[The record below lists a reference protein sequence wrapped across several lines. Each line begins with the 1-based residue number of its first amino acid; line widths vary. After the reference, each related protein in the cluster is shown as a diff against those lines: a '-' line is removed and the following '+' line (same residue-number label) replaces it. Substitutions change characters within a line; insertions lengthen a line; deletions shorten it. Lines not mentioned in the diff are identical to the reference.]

1 MAAVQL
7 TDEQLTTLI
16 TRLVGAAGGTSEGSA
31 SAVGPMEPCN
41 LGIDKVKRLKNFQD
55 WCKEA
60 EAKITYMGITE
71 DTRKVALLKSW
82 AGRTLL
88 NFWEKEARIQFVT
101 TPRTEAAGGRA
112 AVPEIPA
119 DTFDNIIKKTKAE
132 LLKHVSRDRSL
143 TDLLQMRQGED
154 TWMQFISDV
163 EDAADLCRLDT
174 KPLTREDAI
183 RVAALAGMRDRLLA
197 EKALSEEFSL
207 QKLISVGTTR
217 ETSRA
222 NVEAM
227 EGSRTDTIKRV
238 PGKAAPYLSGDQH
251 QLAPGIVLE
260 GEEITEDALDTAIS
274 NLTVMKM
281 KKAGKYSVRH
291 KGGDRPSCDSCNSKH
306 EEGRCP
312 AKGKTCFECEGKD
325 HFAKAKIC
333 TASSRKS
340 TKKVS
345 KEEEEGTDSDEF
357 YGSEGEV
364 KKVSAWPGYSPMARR
379 SGKNNV
385 VGKLAGE
392 NKKGQAQQVGPHQD
406 GGEEDEPLQ

>member
-1 MAAVQL
+1 MAVQL
-7 TDEQLTTLI
+7 TDDQLTTLI
-16 TRLVGAAGGTSEGSA
+16 ARLVGAAGGESQGAA
-31 SAVGPMEPCN
+31 SAVGPMEPCH

-60 EAKITYMGITE
+60 EAKITYMGITG

-88 NFWEKEARIQFVT
+88 NFWEKEARIQLEKI
-101 TPRTEAAGGRA
+101 PRIPAAGGQA
-112 AVPEIPA
+112 EVPEIPA
-119 DTFDNIIKKTKAE
+119 DTFENIIKKTKVE

-143 TDLLQMRQGED
+143 TDLLQMKQGDD

-217 ETSRA
+217 ETSRS

-227 EGSRTDTIKRV
+227 EGSKTGTIKRI
-238 PGKAAPYLSGDQH
+238 PGRATASSSGEQH

-260 GEEITEDALDTAIS
+260 GEEIS
-274 NLTVMKM
+274 VMKM

-291 KGGDRPSCDSCNSKH
+291 
-306 EEGRCP
+306 
-312 AKGKTCFECEGKD
+312 
-325 HFAKAKIC
+325 
-333 TASSRKS
+333 
-340 TKKVS
+340 
-345 KEEEEGTDSDEF
+345 
-357 YGSEGEV
+357 
-364 KKVSAWPGYSPMARR
+364 M
-379 SGKNNV
+379 
-385 VGKLAGE
+385 VGFF
-392 NKKGQAQQVGPHQD
+392 
-406 GGEEDEPLQ
+406 